1 MTETPPSAP
10 APVLPPQLPLAPP
23 FEDAAQRARRQGCL
37 KWGLVG
43 CAGASVAVIVGLLF
57 LMGHVKEFMSFA
69 FDKLGDQVVSACG
82 PDVSPAQRE
91 DFRAA
96 MRSFVEKS
104 KAGTVTAPQIA
115 AFQKKVTA
123 AVADNRVTS
132 EELQALTTFLRNPQN

>member
-1 MTETPPSAP
+1 MSESLPPAP
-10 APVLPPQLPLAPP
+10 APVQPPQLPVTLP
-23 FEDAAQRARRQGCL
+23 FEDAAESARRQGCL

-57 LMGHVKEFMSFA
+57 LMNNVKQIMGFA
-69 FDKLGDQVVSACG
+69 FDKLGDQVVTACG
-82 PDVSPAQRE
+82 PDVSSARRE

-96 MRSFVEKS
+96 LKSFVEKT